1 MPAALLGANPAL
13 SYDLSHCLY
22 DSYVEFSSAVVI
34 DDVGVVTPSCCRSC
48 RCLAHAAFPRFTS
61 AMLLSSRP
69 RCAYTAALLFWTF
82 LSLCSAAYVQKNT
95 TNVPGYKL
103 RSGVSSVPVPLRVA
117 PAQGWLG
124 IDVQWNTFSLR
135 LGSKQT
141 VAQVLPSTTSQQIWA
156 VNRKGC
162 TYRPGNQSNAAE
174 QFSQDCD
181 QSRGYVFSPDESSTW
196 TSQGF
201 YSLWV
206 GGNFGLDARGDYG
219 YDNVGLGIPGEE
231 GPTIVNTTIG
241 TLINTNFWVG
251 HFGLHPKP
259 TNFSKDMVAVPPVP
273 SYMTRLFEQG
283 NIPSLSFGYTAG
295 VQYRKLPDTHLRRSG
310 ANLRRRPAIPRKLDT
325 RRL

>member
-1 MPAALLGANPAL
+1 MLLGAIPAL
-13 SYDLSHCLY
+13 SYDLSHRLY
-22 DSYVEFSSAVVI
+22 DSYVQFSSAAVF
-34 DDVGVVTPSCCRSC
+34 DDVGVVIPSCCRSC
-48 RCLAHAAFPRFTS
+48 RCLAHPAFPRFTS
-61 AMLLSSRP
+61 AMLLSSGT
-69 RCAYTAALLFWTF
+69 RCAYTAALLFWTS
-82 LSLCSAAYVQKNT
+82 LSLCSAAYVQENT

-117 PAQGWLG
+117 PDQGWLG
-124 IDVQWNTFSLR
+124 IDGQWNTFSLR

-141 VAQVLPSTTSQQIWA
+141 VAQVLPSTASQQIWA

-162 TYRPGNQSNAAE
+162 TYQSGNQSNAVE
-174 QFSQDCD
+174 KFSQDCD
-181 QSRGYVFSPDESSTW
+181 KSRGYVFSPDESSTW

-206 GGNFGLDARGDYG
+206 GGNFGLNARGDYG
-219 YDNVGLGIPGEE
+219 YDNVGLGIPGED
-231 GPTIVNTTIG
+231 GPTVENTTIG

-259 TNFSKDMVAVPPVP
+259 TNFSKDMAAVPPVP

-295 VQYRKLPDTHLRRSG
+295 VQYRKLSDIHLRCSV
-310 ANLRRRPAIPRKLDT
+310 ADLCRRPAIPWKLDT
-325 RRL
+325 RWL